1 MTRKF
6 GRSEKG
12 AEKLKGDL
20 WLNALVAALTIIGL
34 VYLYS
39 ATYQPPDPDTGAGPF
54 LGISRFLKL
63 QLVWVVLS
71 IAAYRI
77 FSRADFTRPPVHW
90 SAILIVMS
98 ALLIL
103 VIVLGHTAGGAQR
116 WISLGLVRLQP
127 SEWAKIGFLLIMS
140 HIFTS
145 PGGFTAGKFWTSL
158 IVLLGTMILIIN
170 QPDLGTALVFIAIF
184 VTLLFVS
191 KEARRFLPAF
201 IVIVALIA
209 VPGWFT
215 LKDYQRERI
224 ISFVNPEADILGSG
238 YNVHQAKIA
247 VGSGGVF
254 GKGLRQGTQVHGN
267 FVPNDHTD
275 FIFSVLAE
283 EGGFLGSAFVIGLFM
298 LVIVRL
304 TRIGDTA
311 GSEYQR
317 LIAYGVSAMVFFQ
330 ALVNISMNLGV
341 LPVTGLPLPFFSYG
355 GNSLLTMFIAIGI
368 CQSIYKNRTR
378 IA

>member
-1 MTRKF
+1 MTRRF

-20 WLNALVAALTIIGL
+20 WLNILVAALTIIGL

-39 ATYQPPDPDTGAGPF
+39 ATYQPPDPETGAGPF
-54 LGISRFLKL
+54 LGLSRYFKL
-63 QLVWVVLS
+63 QFVWVILS
-71 IAAYRI
+71 IIAYRI

-90 SAILIVMS
+90 TAILAVM
-98 ALLIL
+98 AGLLIL

-127 SEWAKIGFLLIMS
+127 SEWAKIGFLLILS
-140 HIFTS
+140 HIFTAS
-145 PGGFTAGKFWTSL
+145 GGFSGGKFWLSL
-158 IVLLGTMILIIN
+158 IVLLGTMLLIIN

-191 KEARRFLPAF
+191 REARRFLPVF
-201 IVIVALIA
+201 IVFVALIS
-209 VPGWFT
+209 VPSWFM

-238 YNVHQAKIA
+238 YNVNQAKIA
-247 VGSGGVF
+247 VGSGGLY
-254 GKGLRQGTQVHGN
+254 GKGLRQGTQIHGN

-283 EGGFLGSAFVIGLFM
+283 EGGFLGCAFVIGLFV
-298 LVIVRL
+298 LVLLRL
-304 TRIGDTA
+304 TRIGEQA

-317 LIAYGVSAMVFFQ
+317 LIAYGVSAMIFFQ

-355 GNSLLTMFIAIGI
+355 GNSLLTMFVAIGI
-368 CQSIYKNRTR
+368 CQSIYKNRNR